1 MTLVSERTLDPPL
14 SATAAEE
21 GAPQP
26 VLCGSIRW
34 KGREKEALGRRALPP
49 APPLNATDLL
59 AELTILGSLTFPHRG
74 GHAMTL

>member
-14 SATAAEE
+14 SATAADE

-34 KGREKEALGRRALPP
+34 KGREKENLGRRALPP
-49 APPLNATDLL
+49 FRSAPFRGADHFRQPYVSPQWGARHYPL
-59 AELTILGSLTFPHRG
+59 G
-74 GHAMTL
+74 

>member
-14 SATAAEE
+14 SATAADE

-49 APPLNATDLL
+49 APPLRVNAADHFRQPYVSPQRG
-59 AELTILGSLTFPHRG
+59 ARHDPLG
-74 GHAMTL
+74 